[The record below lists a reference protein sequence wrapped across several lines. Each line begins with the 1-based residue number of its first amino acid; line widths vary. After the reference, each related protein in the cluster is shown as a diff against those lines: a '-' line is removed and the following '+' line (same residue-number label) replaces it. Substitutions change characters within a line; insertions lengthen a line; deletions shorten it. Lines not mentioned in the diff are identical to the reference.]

1 MRTNGMN
8 HSFKNFLIEPPV
20 HIMLKIQSEIISE
33 MLSKIFDGRLGETM
47 INHQ

>member
-1 MRTNGMN
+1 MN